1 MLFPTIDFAIFF
13 SLVFFGHWVL
23 NHDARLWKPFMIA
36 ASYVFYAWWNWH
48 YVFLLAGVTAIA
60 QLSAIAVAHQEE
72 QGRRA
77 RVMAMGVAATLA
89 PLLYFKYY
97 GFFTV
102 NVANAASAI
111 GAGWAPPLIQV
122 ILPVGVSFYTFMAVA
137 YVVDVYRRDF
147 EVSSWIDVVLYLSFF
162 PHLVAGPIVRPA
174 ELIPQPHDRM

>member
-1 MLFPTIDFAIFF
+1 M
-13 SLVFFGHWVL
+13 
-23 NHDARLWKPFMIA
+23 
-36 ASYVFYAWWNWH
+36 
-48 YVFLLAGVTAIA
+48 FLLAGVTAIA

-72 QGRRA
+72 RGRRA
-77 RVMAMGVAATLA
+77 RVMALGVAATLA

-111 GAGWAPPLIQV
+111 GAGWTPPLIQV

-147 EVSSWIDVVLYLSFF
+147 
-162 PHLVAGPIVRPA
+162 
-174 ELIPQPHDRM
+174 